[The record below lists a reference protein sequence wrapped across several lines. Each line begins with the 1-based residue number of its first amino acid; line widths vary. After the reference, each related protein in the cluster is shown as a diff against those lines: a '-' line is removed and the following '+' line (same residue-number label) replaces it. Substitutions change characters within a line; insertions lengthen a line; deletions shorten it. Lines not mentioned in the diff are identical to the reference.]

1 MDGTKAQMSQVP
13 HPRSTRTR
21 DWEAAHLAVEKVYFQ
36 HELHALSSPDL
47 LALTMQSVDLGP
59 VTIGRLNWGTDVSI
73 ACDYLGAYEINIPIS
88 GRLDSRSGSAIT
100 VSQPGQATVFTAD
113 RSSMITRWSGD
124 CQVVGV
130 KFEAEYLEREADR
143 VQGTPL
149 RSRLVL
155 PDQLDLGGPDERS
168 WFTLVRAL
176 TAQLREPADL
186 LSNPLVGP
194 QLASAVTTAFIL
206 AVSPETIGTGLR
218 PRMVKR
224 VLDALHDDPAKNWTL
239 ADMAELGG
247 SSVRRL
253 QEGFAEHVGA
263 SPTATLRD
271 IRLSRA
277 HADLTSA
284 DNAANVSEVAAR
296 WGFPG
301 ASRFAAAYRKRYG
314 ISPSQQLRM

>member
-1 MDGTKAQMSQVP
+1 MPQPS
-13 HPRSTRTR
+13 STHTR
-21 DWEAAHLAVEKVYFQ
+21 DWETAHRAVEKVYFP
-36 HELHALSSPDL
+36 HELTALSSPDL
-47 LALTMQSVDLGP
+47 LALNLQTVDLGP

-73 ACDYLGAYEINIPIS
+73 ACDYPGAYEINIPIS
-88 GRLDSRSGSAIT
+88 GHLDSRSGSAST
-100 VSQPGQATVFTAD
+100 VSEPGQATVFKAD
-113 RSSMITRWSGD
+113 RPSMITRWSAD

-143 VQGTPL
+143 VQATPL

-155 PDQLDLGGPDERS
+155 PDQLDLSGPDERS

-206 AVSPETIGTGLR
+206 AVSPETVGTGLR

-224 VLDALHDDPAKNWTL
+224 VLDAMHDDPARDWTL

-253 QEGFAEHVGA
+253 QEGFAEHVGN

-277 HADLTSA
+277 HADL
-284 DNAANVSEVAAR
+284 AARGATTTVAEVSAR
-296 WGFPG
+296 WGFSSP
-301 ASRFAAAYRKRYG
+301 SRFAAAYRRRYG
-314 ISPSQQLRM
+314 KPPSRLSRS